1 MFFIDELKD
10 ARLYRKAFLLPIDEK
25 NKRRGSAAIIFGPT
39 SESYRNVI
47 NHPKFY
53 NRYYNSYFL
62 DRAIM
67 YYINGTK
74 SEDSSSDESISEMSC
89 NLIAENL
96 DIFKHGLYTYTGY
109 DCYRE
114 KTEIAFKNIKK
125 WLSDLCNKFKINI
138 KTVDIEVSVTEEVK
152 EPTPQTLYILPET
165 SINSDFVN
173 YDYYLKFM
181 VCLFLCKKYN
191 AKINDS
197 LATAIAIKE
206 SGLYDYYMDKK
217 GKTPF
222 NYDVEVGVRSVIL
235 YENNNGTDTY
245 VRDIVRGAK
254 GECKLT
260 YTIYDLIHMLNKDL
274 QKAFVTEDTDINET
288 GVMVNDNSLLV
299 LNEDTSN
306 TVFKRLLFDSRIKS
320 VKELKDRYAV
330 VTEKAPNIKYAYAS
344 LSMYKGL
351 NMFFDLSMYNEAF
364 IRNSNYKANRG
375 FNIYY
380 DLMMR
385 LLNPDKLKESGY
397 NKQCIIIPVN
407 DWYRISETANSI
419 DFLNIMKTIN
429 PLSCIYKCM
438 VAFPE
443 KLEALF
449 GDRDV
454 IFLGEKSYMK
464 MNFSRYDKDQKKVF
478 YRNISKIITGDITG
492 VEGDDLTGMNN
503 MAVSS
508 PKAIKVDIIDKV
520 EKSMNVTINN
530 IASTKSAAATSLT
543 ATPIIKPS
551 AIAKSATAKS
561 NVDTKKET
569 ESNDKNEKIKQ
580 ELVDTVDRVATSN
593 DNINAAE
600 ESLEDDRVKQ
610 LLSDLAAEPDNG
622 PKISGARASRM
633 LKLQDD
639 FMDSEFDGKKVRDII
654 NQPPDTN
661 AKVEPIK
668 LNIDSVN
675 KEWENLTF
683 ASTLDSYNLNDD
695 IVRIFGAFS
704 QVSNPLAV
712 TKLSAEDTSTSEDL
726 IVTYTCSYESSRG
739 ERFTIKVDIPKF
751 IDNKYMK
758 LRGNRK
764 NIPIQLFLM
773 PIIKTGEDTVQ
784 VVSSYN
790 KIFIRRFG
798 SNSGKSNV
806 CTDKLIKTLSKN
818 EFKNIKI
825 VGGDNAKICSKY
837 ELPIDYIDLAGLYTS
852 IETPSYKIMFNYDE
866 IIEQVKPDES
876 KGLCVGYTKKDKSP
890 LYYDKKYFVFASDY
904 IKALISSDCGEMNE
918 FEKVYDN
925 ASKSVRYC
933 FSRASI
939 LSSDIPLIVICAYNV
954 GLEEVLRKAKIKYSL
969 SEKRPSID
977 PTKQDIIRFSDG
989 YLMYDLSYASSL
1001 LLNGLKVCD
1010 TENYSIVDINK
1021 KPMYLNFLD
1030 GFGGRIKADGLD
1042 NFYDCMID
1050 PITHETL
1057 QHYKLPTDYIEVLLH
1072 ANLLLSDNKYVKHGD
1087 IRSSRRM
1094 KKAEQVAD
1102 YLYRV
1107 LSSAYGAYSTGIK
1120 HGRKVGM
1127 SVKQSAVIDA
1137 ILTNNTTEDQSILN
1151 ALGEYE
1157 AYYTVTP
1164 KGASGMNSDRSY
1176 SLDKRSYDE
1185 SMLNVVA
1192 TSTGFAGNVGIGRQA
1207 TIDANIEGSR
1217 GYINNDNQGTLEEI
1231 NPTKTISMTEALTPF
1246 GSTRNDPIRQ
1256 AMGFIQTSKHEM
1268 RCEHADPPLITN
1280 GADEALPY
1288 LVSNTFAFK
1297 AKENGVVKE
1306 IVPDQYMI
1314 IEYDKSYIDSAGNET
1329 KYEYVK
1335 LNDEVQKNSSS
1346 GFYIDLKLDTDLK
1359 EGSKVKKGSIV
1370 AYDKDSF
1377 SDEIGADKNIGYKI
1391 GTLAKF
1397 AILNTDEGFED
1408 SAIISDTLSEALTS
1422 EVVLEKDITISKDS
1436 QVYNLIK
1443 KGDHVEEGDTLCI
1456 IQNAYDEEDT
1466 NTLLRK
1472 LGGSEEEIT
1481 ELGRK
1486 TVTSKV
1492 TGIIQ
1497 DIIVYRT
1504 VDDNELSPTLKKI
1517 VKDYER
1523 GIKEK
1528 KAALE
1533 KYGIAD
1539 ADKSIPDIGKLPAT
1553 GQLKNASD
1561 SVVIKIYMKYRD
1573 KFSVGDKLIYGTAVK
1588 GVTKDIFPKGQEPYS
1603 EYRKNEKLHAL
1614 LSIGSINA
1622 RMVTSVLITTAINKG
1637 LIELSRKCKDM
1648 AGIPYDDD
1656 LL

>member
-10 ARLYRKAFLLPIDEK
+10 ARLYRKKFLLPIDEK

-39 SESYRNVI
+39 STSYKSI
-47 NHPKFY
+47 LGHHLFA

-74 SEDSSSDESISEMSC
+74 SEDSSVDESISEMSY
-89 NLIAENL
+89 NIITENL
-96 DIFKHGLYTYTGY
+96 NIFKDGIYNYVGY
-109 DCYRE
+109 DFYKSDTDE
-114 KTEIAFKNIKK
+114 AFKSINK
-125 WLSDLCNKFKINI
+125 WLGDLCSKFKIDI
-138 KTVDIEVSVTEEVK
+138 KSLNMTVSVTEDIK
-152 EPTPQTLYILPET
+152 EPTSDTLYILPKR
-165 SINSDFVN
+165 SINSNFVN
-173 YDYYLKFM
+173 YEYYLKFM
-181 VCLFLCKKYN
+181 TCLFICKKYN
-191 AKINDS
+191 TRINDS

-206 SGLYDYYMDKK
+206 SGLYDYYINSK

-222 NYDVEVGVRSVIL
+222 NYDIEVAVRSIIS
-235 YENNNGTDTY
+235 YENNNGTSSY

-260 YTIYDLIHMLNKDL
+260 YTLYDLIKMLDKDI
-274 QKAFVTEDTDINET
+274 QKAFISEDTDINET
-288 GVMVNDNSLLV
+288 GVMVNENSLLV
-299 LNEDTSN
+299 LNEETSD
-306 TVFKRLLFDSRIKS
+306 TVFKRLLIDSRIKS
-320 VKELKDRYAV
+320 IKELKDKYVPVTNEFPEIRY
-330 VTEKAPNIKYAYAS
+330 TYTS
-344 LSMYKGL
+344 LNMYKGL
-351 NMFFDLSMYNEAF
+351 NLFFDLSMYNEAF
-364 IRNSNYKANRG
+364 IRNSNYKSNRG

-380 DLMMR
+380 DLMSR
-385 LLNPDKLKESGY
+385 LLNPDKLKANGY
-397 NKQCIIIPVN
+397 NNQCIIIPVD
-407 DWYRISETANSI
+407 DWYATSGTSNSV
-419 DFLNIMKTIN
+419 DFLNILKTIN

-449 GDRDV
+449 GNRDV
-454 IFLGEKSYMK
+454 IFIGKNAYMK
-464 MNFSRYDKDQKKVF
+464 MNFSRYDKEQKKIF
-478 YRNISKIITGDITG
+478 YRNINKIIMNSVDDA
-492 VEGDDLTGMNN
+492 EGEILVG
-503 MAVSS
+503 ASKVASSS

-530 IASTKSAAATSLT
+530 IAATKSATSNEL
-543 ATPIIKPS
+543 PIQPNKSSKAKDDNSSEEKIK
-551 AIAKSATAKS
+551 K
-561 NVDTKKET
+561 N
-569 ESNDKNEKIKQ
+569 NDNIKQ
-580 ELVDTVDRVATSN
+580 ELVDAVDKAASTN
-593 DNINAAE
+593 DNIDNAE
-600 ESLEDDRVKQ
+600 DSLEDERVKQ
-610 LLSDLAAEPDNG
+610 ILSDLASEPDNG

-633 LKLQDD
+633 LKLQND
-639 FMDSEFDGKKVRDII
+639 FMDSEFEGKKVKDII
-654 NQPPDTN
+654 ERTPENVS
-661 AKVEPIK
+661 KVEPIK

-683 ASTLDSYNLNDD
+683 ASTLDSYNLDED
-695 IVRIFGAFS
+695 IVRIFGSFS
-704 QVSNPLAV
+704 QVSNPLVV
-712 TKLSAEDTSTSEDL
+712 TKLEAEDTSTSEDL
-726 IVTYTCSYESSRG
+726 IVTYTCGYESARG
-739 ERFTIKVDIPKF
+739 ERFTVKVDIPKF

-798 SNSGKSNV
+798 SNSGKSNI

-818 EFKNIKI
+818 EFTNIKI
-825 VGGDNAKICSKY
+825 VEGDNAKICSKY
-837 ELPIDYIDLAGLYTS
+837 ELPIDYIDLAGVYTS
-852 IETPSYKIMFNYDE
+852 LETPSYKLMFNYDE
-866 IIEQVKPDES
+866 IVEKIKPDES
-876 KGLCVGYTKKDKSP
+876 KGLCIGYIKKDKSP
-890 LYYDKKYFVFASDY
+890 IYYDKNNFVFVADH
-904 IKALISSDCGEMNE
+904 IKALLSSDCKETDK
-918 FEKVYDN
+918 FEEAYKN

-939 LSSDIPLIVICAYNV
+939 LSSDIPLIVICAYSA
-954 GLEEVLRKAKIKYSL
+954 GLEPVLRKAKINYTL
-969 SEKRPSID
+969 SEKRPTID

-989 YLMYDLSYASSL
+989 YLTYDLSYASSL
-1001 LLNGLKVCD
+1001 LMNGLKVCD
-1010 TENYSIVDINK
+1010 TENYSITDINK

-1042 NFYDCMID
+1042 NFCDCMID
-1050 PITHETL
+1050 PITRETL
-1057 QHYKLPTDYIEVLLH
+1057 EHYKLPTDYIDVLLH

-1107 LSSAYGAYSTGIK
+1107 LSSAYGAYSTGLK

-1157 AYYTVTP
+1157 AYYSVTP
-1164 KGASGMNSDRSY
+1164 KGVSGMNSDRSY

-1185 SMLNVVA
+1185 SMLNVIA
-1192 TSTGFAGNVGIGRQA
+1192 TSTGFSGNVGINRQA
-1207 TIDANIEGSR
+1207 TIDANIEGPR
-1217 GYINNDNQGTLEEI
+1217 GYINNENQGELEEI

-1256 AMGFIQTSKHEM
+1256 AMGFVQTSKHEM

-1297 AKENGVVKE
+1297 AKENGTVKE

-1314 IEYDKSYIDSAGNET
+1314 IEYDKPYLDSSGNET
-1329 KYEYVK
+1329 KYDYVK

-1359 EGSKVKKGSIV
+1359 EGAKVKKGSIV
-1370 AYDKDSF
+1370 AYDKGSF
-1377 SDEIGADKNIGYKI
+1377 SDEIGVDKNIGYKI

-1408 SAIISDTLSEALTS
+1408 SAIVSDALSEALTS
-1422 EVVLEKDITISKDS
+1422 EVVLERDITISKDS

-1456 IQNAYDEEDT
+1456 IQNAYDEDDT
-1466 NTLLRK
+1466 NSLLRN
-1472 LGGSEEEIT
+1472 LSGSEEEIT
-1481 ELGRK
+1481 DLGRK

-1492 TGIIQ
+1492 TGVIQ
-1497 DIIVYRT
+1497 DIIIYRT

-1528 KAALE
+1528 KAVLD
-1533 KYGIAD
+1533 KYGIKD
-1539 ADKSIPDIGKLPAT
+1539 SDKSIPDIGKLPAI
-1553 GQLKNASD
+1553 GKLKNAGD
-1561 SVVIKIYMKYRD
+1561 GVVIKIYMKYRD

-1588 GVTKDIFPKGQEPYS
+1588 GVAKDIFPKGQEPYS

-1637 LIELSRKCKDM
+1637 LIELARKCKDM
-1648 AGIPYDDD
+1648 AGIPYNDD